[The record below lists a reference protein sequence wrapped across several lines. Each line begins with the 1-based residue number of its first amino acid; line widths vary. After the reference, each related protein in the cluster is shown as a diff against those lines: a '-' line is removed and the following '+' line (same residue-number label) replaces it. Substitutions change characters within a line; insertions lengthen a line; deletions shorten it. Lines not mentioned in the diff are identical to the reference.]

1 MHPFWLADQHAQEI
15 KFLGGEVDRFV
26 TSAHLIT
33 GNVKTEISNFQDLGL
48 SWRRQ
53 GPTKPSPD
61 SSEQFLKRERF
72 GEVVIRPGIE
82 SFHPLLDIIM
92 GGEHQHRRGV
102 QGLTQ
107 TAAEFHP
114 AEIGQAPVQQDQ
126 VERLGAEVRQG
137 LRNTGS
143 LLTGVALDHQ
153 LLHQKVPQIGIVI
166 HHKKTTA
173 CAVARH
179 GGQDLALAGGPRLHY
194 TNSFTE
200 PGAAAKPVG
209 TTRRDGAPLRGANGR
224 SALAGQHWCA
234 EASDPVF
241 SALSLRRATTLSGRM
256 ARWGLL
262 IVAAYGLVA
271 LLTPL
276 LIHAGL
282 LPDANAGLEN
292 PIYAPPSWGHWCGTD
307 RLGRD
312 VCVRTLAGSGV
323 ALQVVLIALI
333 AALAVG
339 VPLGMVSGYLGG
351 WLDRTLVLLMDT
363 LYTLPVLLLSVVL
376 AFLLGKGLPNAAA
389 ALCVVYVP
397 QYFRVVRNQTAQVK
411 AELFVEAARSLGAGP
426 LWVLRRYLLRNV
438 ITSVPVLLTL
448 NAADAVLVLGGLG
461 FLGLGLPETVPE
473 WGSDLQQALTAVP
486 TGIWWTALFP
496 GVAMFVLVLGLSFLG
511 EGLESWLSGSGTV
524 GRAQN

>member
-1 MHPFWLADQHAQEI
+1 V
-15 KFLGGEVDRFV
+15 GGVRPCPTPV
-26 TSAHLIT
+26 RLL
-33 GNVKTEISNFQDLGL
+33 QP
-48 SWRRQ
+48 
-53 GPTKPSPD
+53 GP
-61 SSEQFLKRERF
+61 
-72 GEVVIRPGIE
+72 
-82 SFHPLLDIIM
+82 
-92 GGEHQHRRGV
+92 
-102 QGLTQ
+102 
-107 TAAEFHP
+107 
-114 AEIGQAPVQQDQ
+114 
-126 VERLGAEVRQG
+126 
-137 LRNTGS
+137 
-143 LLTGVALDHQ
+143 
-153 LLHQKVPQIGIVI
+153 
-166 HHKKTTA
+166 
-173 CAVARH
+173 
-179 GGQDLALAGGPRLHY
+179 
-194 TNSFTE
+194 
-200 PGAAAKPVG
+200 
-209 TTRRDGAPLRGANGR
+209 
-224 SALAGQHWCA
+224 
-234 EASDPVF
+234 
-241 SALSLRRATTLSGRM
+241 LSLSSRM
-256 ARWGLL
+256 ARWGVL
-262 IVAAYGLVA
+262 IVAIAALVA

-282 LPDANAGLEN
+282 LPDPNAGLEN

-323 ALQVVLIALI
+323 ALQVVLIALTC
-333 AALAVG
+333 ALLVG

-351 WLDRTLVLLMDT
+351 WLDRSLVLLMDT

-438 ITSVPVLLTL
+438 VTSVPVLLTL

-496 GVAMFVLVLGLSFLG
+496 GAAMFVLVLGLSFLG
-511 EGLESWLSGSGTV
+511 EGLESWLSGSGSSN
-524 GRAQN
+524 RAAS

>member
-1 MHPFWLADQHAQEI
+1 L
-15 KFLGGEVDRFV
+15 
-26 TSAHLIT
+26 
-33 GNVKTEISNFQDLGL
+33 
-48 SWRRQ
+48 
-53 GPTKPSPD
+53 
-61 SSEQFLKRERF
+61 
-72 GEVVIRPGIE
+72 
-82 SFHPLLDIIM
+82 
-92 GGEHQHRRGV
+92 
-102 QGLTQ
+102 
-107 TAAEFHP
+107 
-114 AEIGQAPVQQDQ
+114 
-126 VERLGAEVRQG
+126 
-137 LRNTGS
+137 
-143 LLTGVALDHQ
+143 
-153 LLHQKVPQIGIVI
+153 
-166 HHKKTTA
+166 
-173 CAVARH
+173 
-179 GGQDLALAGGPRLHY
+179 
-194 TNSFTE
+194 
-200 PGAAAKPVG
+200 
-209 TTRRDGAPLRGANGR
+209 
-224 SALAGQHWCA
+224 
-234 EASDPVF
+234 
-241 SALSLRRATTLSGRM
+241 LSGRM

-262 IVAAYGLVA
+262 IVVSYGLVA

-282 LPDANAGLEN
+282 LPDANSGLEN
-292 PIYAPPSWGHWCGTD
+292 PIYAAPSWGHWCGTD

-323 ALQVVLIALI
+323 ALQVVLIALV
-333 AALAVG
+333 AALVVG

-389 ALCVVYVP
+389 ALCVVYIP

-461 FLGLGLPETVPE
+461 FLGLGLPETIPE
-473 WGSDLQQALTAVP
+473 WGSDLQQNLTAVP

-524 GRAQN
+524 GRSQS